1 MLKKTVSLA
10 VLLLLSFSTLGS
22 NFYLYA
28 VAPTGSIELTLD
40 KSSANVGDIIK
51 ATLSIQDI
59 QNFSGYQVCIN
70 YDPSVLLPVHSDE
83 SEYETSSVPDVGTLL
98 QMKYSSVSMGDN
110 DLTYGSLVFGKL
122 YMGLASY
129 RASQKPETSGSLAE
143 IYFKVLKKSPT
154 NLRLENLPVLEKGI
168 EGTVL
173 FDWYGNQITGY
184 SVIQAPQVN
193 VLPIIGNLEK
203 PINDQNISTNTY
215 SIYGWL
221 LDPSGVSRIEVL
233 VDGNILGTVD
243 YGYQRPDVLNVFPE
257 YSNLNCGYR
266 YNLNT
271 SALSAGQHVIRLRET
286 SNTGSVKLVAEKRFI
301 IRKIA
306 ANLESPS
313 KSTSQISGNYNITG
327 WFGDT
332 IGVSKISI
340 FIDGIFVGD
349 AVYGISRPDVQKV
362 YPYFTSNTGFRF
374 MLDTSKLSNGTHT
387 ITIIETAANG
397 ESINLSPRTFTI
409 LN

>member
-1 MLKKTVSLA
+1 
-10 VLLLLSFSTLGS
+10 
-22 NFYLYA
+22 
-28 VAPTGSIELTLD
+28 
-40 KSSANVGDIIK
+40 
-51 ATLSIQDI
+51 
-59 QNFSGYQVCIN
+59 
-70 YDPSVLLPVHSDE
+70 
-83 SEYETSSVPDVGTLL
+83 
-98 QMKYSSVSMGDN
+98 
-110 DLTYGSLVFGKL
+110 
-122 YMGLASY
+122 
-129 RASQKPETSGSLAE
+129 
-143 IYFKVLKKSPT
+143 
-154 NLRLENLPVLEKGI
+154 
-168 EGTVL
+168 
-173 FDWYGNQITGY
+173 
-184 SVIQAPQVN
+184 
-193 VLPIIGNLEK
+193 
-203 PINDQNISTNTY
+203 
-215 SIYGWL
+215 
-221 LDPSGVSRIEVL
+221 
-233 VDGNILGTVD
+233 VD